1 MQRKLRCALFAA
13 GLLGA
18 AASAFAQEEKGRYL
32 GLSVGATR
40 YDALCQGSSGACDSG
55 DTGLRVF
62 GGYQFHRNFAVE
74 LGIASLGKAPPDAE
88 IQRTARDV
96 EATASAL
103 DFLAL
108 GIVPVSERVRLYG
121 KLGIYSALVKT
132 TGTSSIPII
141 GIPVTV
147 ENDQRFHDATF
158 GAGVEFRLTPRF
170 ALRGDWQRYNNLGE
184 SALDVASIGALY
196 RF

>member
-1 MQRKLRCALFAA
+1 MQRRLLCAFFAA
-13 GLLGA
+13 GLLGT
-18 AASAFAQEEKGRYL
+18 AASVFAQEEKGGYL
-32 GLSVGATR
+32 GFSVGSTHYGAR
-40 YDALCQGSSGACDSG
+40 CQGSASPCDSS
-55 DTGLRVF
+55 DTGFRAF
-62 GGYQFHRNFAVE
+62 GGYQFHRNFALE

-103 DFLAL
+103 DLLAI
-108 GIVPVSERVRLYG
+108 GFVPVSERVRLYG
-121 KLGIYSALVKT
+121 KLGIYTALVKT
-132 TGTSSIPII
+132 TGTSSIPFL
-141 GIPVTV
+141 GIPATV